1 MIRIAWLFVGLI
13 AATFL
18 GVAAYDWLP
27 DLFAS
32 GPRTSPER
40 LINQTL
46 RRDDVLPFA
55 AIPALTGV
63 IALIL
68 VPVGLAIAD
77 SAMGLYVLHRLRA
90 LREQKTK
97 KGVEQPMTVKEFM
110 TLFSGTGS
118 LERMATEYTG
128 SLYDA
133 EILLDGKKAKVKL
146 SRAGAAPHFHPG
158 TLVDR
163 SLFLWLFRAVP
174 IVLIG
179 LGLSVFAYAL
189 ALGYGTEVQAAASE
203 TAASRLDHY
212 VVTALLAAAVS
223 IAGAA
228 CVAAGTRMAGA
239 LRSLQ
244 LAGFCKEIDG
254 LFSHGTETAHL
265 QQVAQSAQDD
275 SQKMTKALDKLR
287 AEIKSAGDSASKAI
301 QTASQDANKVL
312 TTSVS
317 KALDKPMT
325 DLAASTQALAGDQ
338 NERVANLMEATL
350 KAFIQE
356 LSAHSA
362 EQMQQLKEQLSGAT
376 EMSQRA
382 GENFTTATESLS
394 KQVIDQA
401 QTLNQSF
408 DAALKTLTEFEKRS
422 QKDLTND
429 LKTYS
434 ETLKSGVDRHSKE
447 IAKLIDGALK
457 QVKQTAD
464 STLGQA
470 GSDLQNASASLDGL
484 QESIDNL
491 VTLVTPILNQVI
503 DNQENLLHAIES
515 ESASSKV
522 IGRAAGELS
531 AAAQA
536 SRETVERFISLAER
550 MRETSREIRG
560 LRGRGK
566 DDDNRSITGQP
577 KVPKELG
584 DAIRDLESTTDDL
597 PEL

>member
-1 MIRIAWLFVGLI
+1 MALV

-18 GVAAYDWLP
+18 GFAAYDWLP

-40 LINQTL
+40 FVNQTL
-46 RRDDVLPFA
+46 RRDTVLPIA
-55 AIPALTGV
+55 AIPALIGV

-77 SAMGLYVLHRLRA
+77 SAMGLYVLRRMRA
-90 LREQKTK
+90 LREQKTN
-97 KGVEQPMTVKEFM
+97 KGVEQPMTIKEFT
-110 TLFSGTGS
+110 TLFAGTGS
-118 LERMATEYTG
+118 LEQMAAEYTG
-128 SLYDA
+128 SLYEA
-133 EILLDGKKAKVKL
+133 EIPLDGKKQKVTL
-146 SRAGAAPHFHPG
+146 SRSGAAPHFYPG

-174 IVLIG
+174 ILLIG

-189 ALGYGTEVQAAASE
+189 ALGYGTEVQAAANE
-203 TAASRLDHY
+203 AVASRLDQY
-212 VVTALLAAAVS
+212 LVAGLLAATVS
-223 IAGAA
+223 IASAA
-228 CVAAGTRMAGA
+228 CVAAGTRMAAA
-239 LRSLQ
+239 LRTVQ
-244 LAGFCKEIDG
+244 LAGFCKEVDS
-254 LFSHGTETAHL
+254 LFPHGMETAHL
-265 QQVAQSAQDD
+265 QQVAQSSQDD
-275 SQKMTKALDKLR
+275 SLKLTKALDKLR
-287 AEIKSAGDSASKAI
+287 SEIKSAGDSASKAI
-301 QTASQDANKVL
+301 QSASQDANKAL
-312 TTSVS
+312 TGSVS

-338 NERVANLMEATL
+338 NERVANLLEATL
-350 KAFIQE
+350 KAFIEE

-362 EQMQQLKEQLSGAT
+362 EQMQQLKDQLSGAT

-382 GENFTTATESLS
+382 GQNFTTATETLS
-394 KQVIDQA
+394 KQVVEQA

-408 DAALKTLTEFEKRS
+408 DAALKTLTDFEKRS
-422 QKDLTND
+422 QKNLTND
-429 LKTYS
+429 LKAYS
-434 ETLKSGVDRHSKE
+434 ETLKTGVDRHSKE
-447 IAKLIDGALK
+447 FAKLVDGALK
-457 QVKQTAD
+457 QVKETAD

-470 GSDLQNASASLDGL
+470 GTDLQNASASLDGL

-560 LRGRGK
+560 LRGGGK
-566 DDDNRSITGQP
+566 DDGKQPITGQP

-584 DAIRDLESTTDDL
+584 DAIRDLESTTDEL